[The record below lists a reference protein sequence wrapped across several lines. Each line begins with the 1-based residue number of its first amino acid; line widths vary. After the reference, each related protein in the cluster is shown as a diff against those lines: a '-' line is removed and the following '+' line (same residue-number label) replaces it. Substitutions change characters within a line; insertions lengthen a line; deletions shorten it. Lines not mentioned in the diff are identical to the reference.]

1 LNKIFSISEL
11 NHTLQGLIASN
22 LGVIKVDGEIS
33 NFVRPASG
41 HYYFSLKDSKAQI
54 RCVMFKSTNR
64 YLDVAPKNGDK
75 VLVRAMPSLYEAR
88 GDLQLVVEH
97 IETAGL
103 GALLLKLEK
112 LKQKIRLKGWT
123 NTQNKQLLPTYPQ
136 NIAVVTSKTG
146 AALQDVLTVL
156 VRRAVHVNVTIYPCL
171 VQGSEAPQSIISA
184 LQSVNNNTECD
195 ICLLVRGGGS
205 IEDLWSFNDERVLE
219 AIYQSKTPI
228 VCGVGHETDNTLSEL
243 VADHIAPTPSV
254 AAEIAT
260 QSYPDV
266 IQRITNLSLRL
277 VKQTKLLVQ
286 LKKASHKESLLALNA
301 YHPEK
306 QIRAYQQKCDYLSAS
321 LQQQIQIKST
331 KAGERFIQ
339 LKLRLSRC
347 SPLSQIK
354 QTQNSIQKSQITF
367 DFLLQNIIK
376 NSQQK
381 HVNLQTKLYT
391 LDPKA
396 TLQRGYTITKNV
408 KGSVINS
415 INNLTEGSLVKTMF
429 YDGVITSNIIKI
441 ESENN
446 K

>member
-1 LNKIFSISEL
+1 
-11 NHTLQGLIASN
+11 
-22 LGVIKVDGEIS
+22 
-33 NFVRPASG
+33 
-41 HYYFSLKDSKAQI
+41 
-54 RCVMFKSTNR
+54 
-64 YLDVAPKNGDK
+64 
-75 VLVRAMPSLYEAR
+75 
-88 GDLQLVVEH
+88 
-97 IETAGL
+97 
-103 GALLLKLEK
+103 
-112 LKQKIRLKGWT
+112 
-123 NTQNKQLLPTYPQ
+123 
-136 NIAVVTSKTG
+136 
-146 AALQDVLTVL
+146 
-156 VRRAVHVNVTIYPCL
+156 
-171 VQGSEAPQSIISA
+171 
-184 LQSVNNNTECD
+184 
-195 ICLLVRGGGS
+195 
-205 IEDLWSFNDERVLE
+205 
-219 AIYQSKTPI
+219 
-228 VCGVGHETDNTLSEL
+228 
-243 VADHIAPTPSV
+243 
-254 AAEIAT
+254 
-260 QSYPDV
+260 
-266 IQRITNLSLRL
+266 
-277 VKQTKLLVQ
+277 VQ

-331 KAGERFIQ
+331 KVGERFIQ

-396 TLQRGYTITKNV
+396 TLKRGYTITKNV

-415 INNLTEGSLVKTMF
+415 INNLTEDSLVKTMF